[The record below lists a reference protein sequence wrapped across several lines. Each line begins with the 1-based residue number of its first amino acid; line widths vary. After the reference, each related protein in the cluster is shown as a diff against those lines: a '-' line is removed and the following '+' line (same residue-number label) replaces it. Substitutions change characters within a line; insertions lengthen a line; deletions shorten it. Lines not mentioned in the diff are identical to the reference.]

1 MRTQQSLI
9 WSSVVLLLIAVMAGP
24 GFAEEQAI
32 SGMVKSIDLGTGNA
46 VIATYDGKDIPV
58 TIEDKKTL
66 DKFEDK
72 RIRLGDDVKVRYI
85 TKDDK
90 NITTFFR
97 RLAGCF

>member
-9 WSSVVLLLIAVMAGP
+9 WSSIALLLIAVMAGP
-24 GFAEEQAI
+24 VFAEEQAI
-32 SGMVKSIDLGTGNA
+32 NGTVKSIDLSTGNA
-46 VIATYDGKDIPV
+46 VIATYEGKDIPV
-58 TIEDKKTL
+58 TVEDKKTL